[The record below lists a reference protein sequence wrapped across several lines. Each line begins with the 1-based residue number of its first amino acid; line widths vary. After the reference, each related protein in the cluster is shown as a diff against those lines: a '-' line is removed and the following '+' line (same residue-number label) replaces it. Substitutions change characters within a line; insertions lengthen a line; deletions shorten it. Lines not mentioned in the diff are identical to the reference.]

1 MLSVVA
7 VLSTCASA
15 DFLPAPEP
23 HETIEKAKA
32 AIIINV
38 NAILFIC
45 FFFNPTKLINFA
57 FIMANPLKQL
67 AGQTVI
73 YGLSTILA
81 RIINF
86 LFVPIYTRLLTPESY
101 GVVTEFMAYIAVL
114 QVVLVLGLET
124 GCFRFANKEGVDP
137 KKVYSS
143 AFVTVFCVSA
153 TFLALMIAFASPI
166 ASLLGY
172 GGYEAC
178 VMYMGG
184 ILALDA
190 VTAIL
195 FAKLRQENKAFKF
208 AILKTVKIITETAAN
223 LVLFLWFP
231 KHVDSA
237 RWLLH
242 FIPETPD
249 FSYVIFAIF
258 ISCIVC
264 GLLFIPDFLKLSF
277 RLDRKLMRQ
286 MLAYSLPLMVAA
298 LPGVIN
304 DFLDRILFRFFDT
317 NADAWRSSLG
327 LYQAAVKLA
336 VIMNLFI
343 QMFRYAAEPF
353 FFKRAREKDSRQ
365 LYASVQEYFTAF
377 CGLVFLGVILYID
390 IIALI
395 LGPQFRSAV
404 GIVPVMLLSYM
415 ILGMLFNVSMWY
427 KLSGKTDMAIWITL
441 SGLAVTAL
449 VIILF
454 MPKYSYWA
462 AAFGHL
468 ASYVVMF
475 AISSVLGAKYYP
487 IPYRW
492 GRLMGIF
499 LLMGTAYGA
508 SLLVDSLFFAD
519 VALGQSPAGQVVAKL
534 GVHTLLILLY
544 ALAAWK
550 TIRHRS

>member
-1 MLSVVA
+1 
-7 VLSTCASA
+7 
-15 DFLPAPEP
+15 
-23 HETIEKAKA
+23 
-32 AIIINV
+32 
-38 NAILFIC
+38 
-45 FFFNPTKLINFA
+45 
-57 FIMANPLKQL
+57 MANPLKQL
-67 AGQTVI
+67 AGQTMI

-137 KKVYSS
+137 KKVYSN

-153 TFLALMIAFASPI
+153 TFLALMIAFAGPI
-166 ASLLGY
+166 SAALGY
-172 GGYEAC
+172 EGYSSC
-178 VMYMGG
+178 IMYMGG
-184 ILALDA
+184 ILALDS

-195 FAKLRQENKAFKF
+195 FAKLRQEGRALKF
-208 AILKTVKIITETAAN
+208 AIFKTIKIVTETAAN

-231 KHVDSA
+231 KYCAQVAAQAGTQAGALTASDV
-237 RWLLH
+237 WLLK
-242 FIPETPD
+242 FIPATPD

-258 ISCIVC
+258 ISCVVC
-264 GLLFIPDFLKLSF
+264 GLLFIPDYLKLSF
-277 RLDRKLMRQ
+277 RLEPKLLRQ

-298 LPGVIN
+298 LPGIVN
-304 DFLDRILFRFFDT
+304 DFLDRILFRYFDT
-317 NADAWRSSLG
+317 NAEAWRSSLG

-336 VIMNLFI
+336 VIMSLFI

-353 FFKRAREKDSRQ
+353 FFRRAREKDSKD
-365 LYASVQEYFTAF
+365 LYALVQEYFTAF

-404 GIVPVMLLSYM
+404 GVVPVMLLSYM

-427 KLSGKTDMAIWITL
+427 KLSGKTNMAIWITFA
-441 SGLAVTAL
+441 GLAVTAV
-449 VIILF
+449 VIVLF

-462 AAFGHL
+462 AAYGHL

-475 AISSVLGAKYYP
+475 AVSAILGAKYYP

-492 GRLMGIF
+492 GRLGAIVGLM
-499 LLMGTAYGA
+499 LLVYGA
-508 SLLVDSLFFAD
+508 SMFLDAKCFTNVVIGEASNGLVA
-519 VALGQSPAGQVVAKL
+519 AKL
-534 GVHTLLILLY
+534 GVHTLFIALY
-544 ALAAWK
+544 AVGSWI
-550 TIRHRS
+550 TIRKR

>member
-1 MLSVVA
+1 
-7 VLSTCASA
+7 
-15 DFLPAPEP
+15 
-23 HETIEKAKA
+23 
-32 AIIINV
+32 
-38 NAILFIC
+38 
-45 FFFNPTKLINFA
+45 
-57 FIMANPLKQL
+57 MANPLKQL

-114 QVVLVLGLET
+114 QVVLVMGLET

-137 KKVYSS
+137 KKVYSN
-143 AFVTVFCVSA
+143 AFVTVFCISA
-153 TFLALMIAFASPI
+153 TFLALMIAFAGPI
-166 ASLLGY
+166 SSALGY
-172 GGYEAC
+172 EGYSSC
-178 VMYMGG
+178 IMYMGG

-195 FAKLRQENKAFKF
+195 FAKLRQENKALKF
-208 AILKTVKIITETAAN
+208 AIFKTIKIVTETAAN

-231 KHVDSA
+231 KYCAGLAERLGIEVEALTSSDV
-237 RWLLH
+237 WLLN
-242 FIPETPD
+242 FIPPTPD

-258 ISCIVC
+258 VSCIVC
-264 GLLFIPDFLKLSF
+264 AVLFIPDYLKLSF
-277 RLDRKLMRQ
+277 RLEPKLLKQ

-298 LPGVIN
+298 LPGVVN
-304 DFLDRILFRFFDT
+304 DFLDRILFRYFDT
-317 NADAWRSSLG
+317 NAEAWRSSLG

-353 FFKRAREKDSRQ
+353 FFRRAKEKDSRA

-404 GIVPVMLLSYM
+404 GVVPIMLLSYM

-441 SGLAVTAL
+441 SGLVVTAV
-449 VIILF
+449 VIVVF

-462 AAFGHL
+462 AAYGHL

-492 GRLMGIF
+492 GRLLGIF
-499 LLMGTAYGA
+499 IIMGAAYGISA
-508 SLLVDSLFFAD
+508 LIDRTFFEG
-519 VALGQSPAGQVVAKL
+519 VAFGQSSAGLLVAKL
-534 GVHTLLILLY
+534 AVHTVLILTYMVSAVIL
-544 ALAAWK
+544 
-550 TIRHRS
+550 IRKK

>member
-1 MLSVVA
+1 
-7 VLSTCASA
+7 
-15 DFLPAPEP
+15 
-23 HETIEKAKA
+23 
-32 AIIINV
+32 
-38 NAILFIC
+38 
-45 FFFNPTKLINFA
+45 
-57 FIMANPLKQL
+57 MANPLKQL

-124 GCFRFANKEGVDP
+124 GCFRFANKEGVEP
-137 KKVYSS
+137 HKVYSN
-143 AFVTVFCVSA
+143 AFVTVFCISA
-153 TFLALMIAFASPI
+153 TFLALMIAFSGPI
-166 ASLLGY
+166 ASALGY
-172 GGYEAC
+172 AGYESC
-178 VMYMGG
+178 IMYMGG
-184 ILALDA
+184 ILALDS

-195 FAKLRQENKAFKF
+195 FAKLRQESKALKF
-208 AILKTVKIITETAAN
+208 AIFKTIKIVTETAAN
-223 LVLFLWFP
+223 LILFLWFP
-231 KHVDSA
+231 KHCTDA
-237 RWLLH
+237 WMLN
-242 FIPETPD
+242 FIPAVPD

-264 GLLFIPDFLKLSF
+264 GLLFIPEYLKLSF
-277 RLDRKLMRQ
+277 RLDPKLLRQ

-298 LPGVIN
+298 LPGVVN
-304 DFLDRILFRFFDT
+304 DFLDRILFRYFDT
-317 NADAWRSSLG
+317 NAEAWRNSLG

-353 FFKRAREKDSRQ
+353 FFRRAREKDSRQ

-390 IIALI
+390 VIALI

-404 GIVPVMLLSYM
+404 GVVPVMLLSYM

-427 KLSGKTDMAIWITL
+427 KLSGKTNMAIWITL
-441 SGLAVTAL
+441 SGLAVTAA

-462 AAFGHL
+462 AAYGHL

-475 AISSVLGAKYYP
+475 AISSILGAKYYP

-492 GRLMGIF
+492 GRLAGID
-499 LLMGTAYGA
+499 LLMGGIYAG
-508 SLLVDSLFFAD
+508 SLMLDSAIFTD
-519 VALGQSPAGQVVAKL
+519 VTLPAAGVTPWPFIAKL
-534 GVHTLLILLY
+534 GAHTAMIAAY
-544 ALAAWK
+544 LAGTWMI
-550 TIRHRS
+550 IRRK

>member
-1 MLSVVA
+1 
-7 VLSTCASA
+7 
-15 DFLPAPEP
+15 
-23 HETIEKAKA
+23 
-32 AIIINV
+32 
-38 NAILFIC
+38 
-45 FFFNPTKLINFA
+45 
-57 FIMANPLKQL
+57 MANPLKQL

-114 QVVLVLGLET
+114 QVVLVMGLET

-137 KKVYSS
+137 KKVYSN

-153 TFLALMIAFASPI
+153 TFLALMIAFAGPI
-166 ASLLGY
+166 SSGLGY
-172 GGYEAC
+172 SGYEAC
-178 VMYMGG
+178 IMYMGG

-195 FAKLRQENKAFKF
+195 FAKLRQESKALRF
-208 AILKTVKIITETAAN
+208 AIFKTIKIITETAAN

-231 KHVDSA
+231 KYCVSVADGLGREVTASDV
-237 RWLLH
+237 WLLH
-242 FIPETPD
+242 FIPATPD

-258 ISCIVC
+258 ISCVVC
-264 GLLFIPDFLKLSF
+264 GLLFIPEYLKLTF
-277 RLDRKLMRQ
+277 RLEPKLLKQ

-298 LPGVIN
+298 LPGIVN
-304 DFLDRILFRFFDT
+304 DFLDRILFRYFDT
-317 NADAWRSSLG
+317 NAEAWRSSLG

-353 FFKRAREKDSRQ
+353 FFRRAKDKDSLQ

-404 GIVPVMLLSYM
+404 GVVPLMLLSYM
-415 ILGMLFNVSMWY
+415 LLGMLFNVSMWY
-427 KLSGKTDMAIWITL
+427 KLSGKTNMAIWITL
-441 SGLAVTAL
+441 AGLVVTAI
-449 VIILF
+449 VIVLF

-462 AAFGHL
+462 AAYGHL

-492 GRLMGIF
+492 GRLLMIAVIMGA
-499 LLMGTAYGA
+499 AYGT
-508 SLLVDSLFFAD
+508 SLLVDRFFFEG
-519 VALGQSPAGQVVAKL
+519 VAFGQSSAGSVVAKL
-534 GVHTLLILLY
+534 AVHTVMILCYGAAVWRLIRR
-544 ALAAWK
+544 K
-550 TIRHRS
+550 

>member
-1 MLSVVA
+1 
-7 VLSTCASA
+7 
-15 DFLPAPEP
+15 
-23 HETIEKAKA
+23 
-32 AIIINV
+32 
-38 NAILFIC
+38 
-45 FFFNPTKLINFA
+45 
-57 FIMANPLKQL
+57 MANPLKQL

-86 LFVPIYTRLLTPESY
+86 LFVPIYTRLLSPESY

-137 KKVYSS
+137 KTVYSN
-143 AFVTVFCVSA
+143 AFVTVFSISA
-153 TFLALMIAFASPI
+153 TFLALMIAFSSPI

-172 GGYEAC
+172 EGYQSC
-178 VMYMGG
+178 IMYMGG

-195 FAKLRQENKAFKF
+195 FAKLRQESKALKF
-208 AILKTVKIITETAAN
+208 AIFKTIKIITETAAN
-223 LVLFLWFP
+223 LFLFLWFP
-231 KHVDSA
+231 KHIDSA

-242 FIPETPD
+242 FISETPD

-264 GLLFIPDFLKLSF
+264 GLLFIPDFTRLSF
-277 RLDRKLMRQ
+277 RLDPKLLRQ

-298 LPGVIN
+298 LPGVVN

-353 FFKRAREKDSRQ
+353 FFKRARDKDSKA

-377 CGLVFLGVILYID
+377 SGLVFLGVILYID

-404 GIVPVMLLSYM
+404 GIVPIMLLSYM

-441 SGLAVTAL
+441 SGLVVTAI

-454 MPKYSYWA
+454 MPRYSYWA

-468 ASYVVMF
+468 ASYIVMF
-475 AISSVLGAKYYP
+475 AISSILGAKYYP

-492 GRLMGIF
+492 GRLLCIFIAMGA
-499 LLMGTAYGA
+499 AYGA
-508 SLLVDSLFFAD
+508 SLLIDHALFTGFDISTASS
-519 VALGQSPAGQVVAKL
+519 GQIVAKL
-534 GVHTLLILLY
+534 GLHTALI
-544 ALAAWK
+544 AAYLVGVWVI
-550 TIRHRS
+550 IRKPSVRK

>member
-1 MLSVVA
+1 
-7 VLSTCASA
+7 
-15 DFLPAPEP
+15 
-23 HETIEKAKA
+23 
-32 AIIINV
+32 
-38 NAILFIC
+38 
-45 FFFNPTKLINFA
+45 
-57 FIMANPLKQL
+57 MANPLKQL

-124 GCFRFANKEGVDP
+124 GCFRFANKEGVEP
-137 KKVYSS
+137 HKVYSN
-143 AFVTVFCVSA
+143 AFVTVFCISA
-153 TFLALMIAFASPI
+153 TFLALMIAFSGPI
-166 ASLLGY
+166 ASVLGY
-172 GGYEAC
+172 AGYESC
-178 VMYMGG
+178 IMYMGG
-184 ILALDA
+184 ILALDS

-195 FAKLRQENKAFKF
+195 FAKLRQENKALKF
-208 AILKTVKIITETAAN
+208 AIFKTIKIITETAAN

-231 KHVDSA
+231 KYCANIASKLGTNVEALTPSDV
-237 RWLLH
+237 RMLD
-242 FIPETPD
+242 FIPAVPD

-264 GLLFIPDFLKLSF
+264 GLLFIPEYLKLSF
-277 RLDRKLMRQ
+277 RLDPKLLRQ

-298 LPGVIN
+298 LPGVVN
-304 DFLDRILFRFFDT
+304 DFLDRILFRYFDT
-317 NADAWRSSLG
+317 NADAWRNSLG

-353 FFKRAREKDSRQ
+353 FFRRAREKDSRQ

-390 IIALI
+390 VIALI

-404 GIVPVMLLSYM
+404 GVVPVMLLSYM

-441 SGLAVTAL
+441 SGLAVTAV

-462 AAFGHL
+462 AAYGHL
-468 ASYVVMF
+468 ASSVVMF
-475 AISSVLGAKYYP
+475 AISSILGAKYYP

-492 GRLMGIF
+492 GRLAGIL
-499 LLMGTAYGA
+499 LLMGAIYGG
-508 SLLVDSLFFAD
+508 SMLLDSAIFAD
-519 VALGQSPAGQVVAKL
+519 TNLPSAGVSPWPFITKL
-534 GVHTLLILLY
+534 SVHTALIIAY
-544 ALAAWK
+544 LAGTWIM
-550 TIRHRS
+550 IRRKAN

>member
-1 MLSVVA
+1 
-7 VLSTCASA
+7 
-15 DFLPAPEP
+15 
-23 HETIEKAKA
+23 
-32 AIIINV
+32 
-38 NAILFIC
+38 
-45 FFFNPTKLINFA
+45 
-57 FIMANPLKQL
+57 MANPLKQL

-137 KKVYSS
+137 RKVYSN
-143 AFVTVFCVSA
+143 AFVTVFCISV
-153 TFLALMIAFASPI
+153 TFLALMIAFSGPI
-166 ASLLGY
+166 SSALGY
-172 GGYEAC
+172 DGYASC
-178 VMYMGG
+178 VKYMGG
-184 ILALDA
+184 ILALDNI
-190 VTAIL
+190 TAIL
-195 FAKLRQENKAFKF
+195 FARLRQENKAFKF
-208 AILKTVKIITETAAN
+208 AIFKTAKIITETVAN

-237 RWLLH
+237 RWLLA

-258 ISCIVC
+258 ISCVVC
-264 GLLFIPDFLKLSF
+264 GLLFIPDYLRLSF
-277 RLDRKLMRQ
+277 RLEPKLMRQ

-298 LPGVIN
+298 LPGVVN
-304 DFLDRILFRFFDT
+304 DFLDRILFRYFDT

-353 FFKRAREKDSRQ
+353 FFRRAREKDSRE

-395 LGPQFRSAV
+395 LGPQFREAV
-404 GIVPVMLLSYM
+404 GVVPIMLLSYI

-427 KLSGKTDMAIWITL
+427 KLSGKTNLAIWITL
-441 SGLAVTAL
+441 SGLVVTAI

-468 ASYVVMF
+468 ASYIVMF

-492 GRLMGIF
+492 GRLAGILLIMGA
-499 LLMGTAYGA
+499 AYGL
-508 SLLVDSLFFAD
+508 SIGIDSCFFSG
-519 VALGQSPAGQVVAKL
+519 VGLGLSGAFVLKL
-534 GVHTLLILLY
+534 AIHTILILLY
-544 ALAAWK
+544 LVLAWFL
-550 TIRHRS
+550 IRKK

>member
-1 MLSVVA
+1 
-7 VLSTCASA
+7 
-15 DFLPAPEP
+15 
-23 HETIEKAKA
+23 
-32 AIIINV
+32 
-38 NAILFIC
+38 
-45 FFFNPTKLINFA
+45 
-57 FIMANPLKQL
+57 MANPLKQL
-67 AGQTVI
+67 AGQTMI

-114 QVVLVLGLET
+114 QVVLVMGLET
-124 GCFRFANKEGVDP
+124 GCFRFANKEGVNPD
-137 KKVYSS
+137 KVYSN
-143 AFVTVFCVSA
+143 AFVTVFAVSA
-153 TFLALMIAFASPI
+153 TFLALMLAFAGPI
-166 ASLLGY
+166 SSALGY
-172 GGYEAC
+172 EGYGSC
-178 VMYMGG
+178 IRYVGG
-184 ILALDA
+184 ILALDS

-195 FAKLRQENKAFKF
+195 FARLRQENKALKF
-208 AILKTVKIITETAAN
+208 ALIKTVKIVTETAAN

-237 RWLLH
+237 EWLLD
-242 FIPETPD
+242 FIPATPD

-264 GLLFIPDFLKLSF
+264 GLIFIPDFLRLSF
-277 RLDRKLMRQ
+277 RLDGKLLKQ
-286 MLAYSLPLMVAA
+286 MLAYSIPLMVAA
-298 LPGVIN
+298 LPGVVN
-304 DFLDRILFRFFDT
+304 DFLDRILFRYFDT
-317 NADAWRSSLG
+317 NAEAWRSSLG

-353 FFKRAREKDSRQ
+353 FFRRAAEKDSRV
-365 LYASVQEYFTAF
+365 LYATVQEYFTAF

-390 IIALI
+390 VVALI

-404 GIVPVMLLSYM
+404 GVVPIMLLSYM

-427 KLSGKTDMAIWITL
+427 KLSGKTNMAIWITL
-441 SGLAVTAL
+441 SGLAVTAA
-449 VIILF
+449 VIIVF

-475 AISSVLGAKYYP
+475 VISSVLGAKYYP

-492 GRLMGIF
+492 GRLLLIF
-499 LLMGTAYGA
+499 LAMGGVYGVSLMIDQAFFSEVVLGKSPTAPV
-508 SLLVDSLFFAD
+508 LC
-519 VALGQSPAGQVVAKL
+519 KL
-534 GVHTLLILLY
+534 GIHTVLILLY
-544 ALAAWK
+544 MAAALLA
-550 TIRHRS
+550 IRKRAVRE

>member
-1 MLSVVA
+1 
-7 VLSTCASA
+7 
-15 DFLPAPEP
+15 
-23 HETIEKAKA
+23 
-32 AIIINV
+32 
-38 NAILFIC
+38 
-45 FFFNPTKLINFA
+45 
-57 FIMANPLKQL
+57 MANPLKQL
-67 AGQTVI
+67 AGQTMI

-86 LFVPIYTRLLTPESY
+86 LFVPIYTRLLSPESY

-137 KKVYSS
+137 KKVYSN

-153 TFLALMIAFASPI
+153 TFLALMIAFAGPI
-166 ASLLGY
+166 SAALGY
-172 GGYEAC
+172 EGYSSC
-178 VMYMGG
+178 IMYMGG
-184 ILALDA
+184 ILALDS

-195 FAKLRQENKAFKF
+195 FAKLRQEGRALKF
-208 AILKTVKIITETAAN
+208 AIFKTIKIVTETAAN

-231 KHVDSA
+231 KYCAQVAAQAGTQAGALTASDV
-237 RWLLH
+237 WLLK
-242 FIPETPD
+242 FIPATPD

-258 ISCIVC
+258 ISCVVC
-264 GLLFIPDFLKLSF
+264 GLLFIPDYLKLSF
-277 RLDRKLMRQ
+277 RLEPKLLRQ

-298 LPGVIN
+298 LPGIVN
-304 DFLDRILFRFFDT
+304 DFLDRILFRYFDT
-317 NADAWRSSLG
+317 NAEAWRSSLG

-353 FFKRAREKDSRQ
+353 FFRRAREKDSKD
-365 LYASVQEYFTAF
+365 LYALVQEYFTAF

-404 GIVPVMLLSYM
+404 GVVPVMLLSYM

-427 KLSGKTDMAIWITL
+427 KLSGKTNMAIWITFA
-441 SGLAVTAL
+441 GLAVTAV
-449 VIILF
+449 VIVLF

-462 AAFGHL
+462 AAYGHL

-475 AISSVLGAKYYP
+475 AVSAILGAKYYP

-492 GRLMGIF
+492 GRLGAIVGLM
-499 LLMGTAYGA
+499 LLVYGA
-508 SLLVDSLFFAD
+508 SMFLDAKCFTNVVIGEASNGLVA
-519 VALGQSPAGQVVAKL
+519 AKL
-534 GVHTLLILLY
+534 GVHTLFIALY
-544 ALAAWK
+544 AVGSWI
-550 TIRHRS
+550 TIRKR

>member
-1 MLSVVA
+1 
-7 VLSTCASA
+7 
-15 DFLPAPEP
+15 
-23 HETIEKAKA
+23 
-32 AIIINV
+32 
-38 NAILFIC
+38 
-45 FFFNPTKLINFA
+45 
-57 FIMANPLKQL
+57 MANPLKQL

-137 KKVYSS
+137 HKVYSN
-143 AFVTVFCVSA
+143 AFATVFCTSA
-153 TFLALMIAFASPI
+153 TFLALMIAFAGPI
-166 ASLLGY
+166 ASALGY
-172 GGYEAC
+172 AGYESC
-178 VMYMGG
+178 IMYMGG
-184 ILALDA
+184 ILTLDA
-190 VTAIL
+190 MTAIL
-195 FAKLRQENKAFKF
+195 FARLRQENKALRF
-208 AILKTVKIITETAAN
+208 AIFKTIKIITETAAN

-258 ISCIVC
+258 ISCVVC
-264 GLLFIPDFLKLSF
+264 GLLFIPDYLKLSF
-277 RLDRKLMRQ
+277 RLDPKLLRQ

-298 LPGVIN
+298 LPGVVN
-304 DFLDRILFRFFDT
+304 DFLDRILFRYFDT

-353 FFKRAREKDSRQ
+353 FFRRAREKDSRQ

-404 GIVPVMLLSYM
+404 GVVPVMLLSYM

-427 KLSGKTDMAIWITL
+427 KLSGKTNMAIWITL
-441 SGLAVTAL
+441 SGLAVTAV

-462 AAFGHL
+462 AAYGHL
-468 ASYVVMF
+468 ASYAVMF
-475 AISSVLGAKYYP
+475 AISSILGAKYYP

-492 GRLMGIF
+492 GRLAGIF
-499 LLMGTAYGA
+499 LLMGIIYGG
-508 SLLVDSLFFAD
+508 SLLLDSALFAD
-519 VALGQSPAGQVVAKL
+519 IKLPSEGTSAWPFIGKL
-534 GVHTLLILLY
+534 GVHTLLIIGY
-544 ALAAWK
+544 IAGTW
-550 TIRHRS
+550 TIIRRTK

>member
-1 MLSVVA
+1 
-7 VLSTCASA
+7 
-15 DFLPAPEP
+15 
-23 HETIEKAKA
+23 
-32 AIIINV
+32 
-38 NAILFIC
+38 
-45 FFFNPTKLINFA
+45 
-57 FIMANPLKQL
+57 MANPLKQL

-137 KKVYSS
+137 RKVYSN
-143 AFVTVFCVSA
+143 AFVTVFCISA
-153 TFLALMIAFASPI
+153 TFLALMIAFAGPL
-166 ASLLGY
+166 ASVLGY
-172 GGYEAC
+172 AGYESC
-178 VMYMGG
+178 MMYMGG

-195 FAKLRQENKAFKF
+195 FAKLRQENKALRFAVFKT
-208 AILKTVKIITETAAN
+208 IKIITETAAN

-237 RWLLH
+237 RWLLR

-264 GLLFIPDFLKLSF
+264 GLLFIPDYLKLSF
-277 RLDRKLMRQ
+277 RLDPKLLRQ

-304 DFLDRILFRFFDT
+304 DFLDRILFRYFDT
-317 NADAWRSSLG
+317 NADAWRNSLG

-353 FFKRAREKDSRQ
+353 FFRRAREKDSKE

-390 IIALI
+390 VIALI

-404 GIVPVMLLSYM
+404 GVVPIMLLSYM

-441 SGLAVTAL
+441 SGLAVTAI

-468 ASYVVMF
+468 ASYIVMF
-475 AISSVLGAKYYP
+475 VISSVLGAKYYP

-492 GRLMGIF
+492 SRLLGIF
-499 LLMGTAYGA
+499 LLMGAIYGG
-508 SLLVDSLFFAD
+508 SLLLDSSLFAD
-519 VALGQSPAGQVVAKL
+519 VALPASGSSPWPFIAKT
-534 GVHTLLILLY
+534 GVHTLLILVY
-544 ALAAWK
+544 LAGAWAI
-550 TIRHRS
+550 IRRRS

>member
-1 MLSVVA
+1 
-7 VLSTCASA
+7 
-15 DFLPAPEP
+15 
-23 HETIEKAKA
+23 
-32 AIIINV
+32 
-38 NAILFIC
+38 
-45 FFFNPTKLINFA
+45 
-57 FIMANPLKQL
+57 MANPLKQL

-86 LFVPIYTRLLTPESY
+86 LFVPIYTRLLSPESY

-143 AFVTVFCVSA
+143 AFVTIFGVSA

-172 GGYEAC
+172 AGYESC
-178 VMYMGG
+178 IMYMGG

-195 FAKLRQENKAFKF
+195 FARLRQESKALKF
-208 AILKTVKIITETAAN
+208 AIFKTIKIITETAAN

-249 FSYVIFAIF
+249 FSYVIFSIF

-264 GLLFIPDFLKLSF
+264 GLLFIPDFMKLSF

-298 LPGVIN
+298 LPGVVN

-353 FFKRAREKDSRQ
+353 FFRRAREKDSRA

-390 IIALI
+390 IVALI

-404 GIVPVMLLSYM
+404 GVVPVMLLSYM

-441 SGLAVTAL
+441 SGLAVTAV

-468 ASYVVMF
+468 ASYIVMF
-475 AISSVLGAKYYP
+475 AVSSILGAKYYP

-492 GRLMGIF
+492 GRLAAIMLVMGA
-499 LLMGTAYGA
+499 MYGL
-508 SLLVDSLFFAD
+508 SLVVDGVFFAD
-519 VALGQSPAGQVVAKL
+519 VVPGQSSAGILAAKL
-534 GVHTLLILLY
+534 GVHTILILAY
-544 ALAAWK
+544 MGSAWK
-550 TIRHRS
+550 LIRGR

>member
-1 MLSVVA
+1 
-7 VLSTCASA
+7 
-15 DFLPAPEP
+15 
-23 HETIEKAKA
+23 
-32 AIIINV
+32 
-38 NAILFIC
+38 
-45 FFFNPTKLINFA
+45 
-57 FIMANPLKQL
+57 MANPLKQL
-67 AGQTVI
+67 AGQTMI

-137 KKVYSS
+137 RKVYSS
-143 AFVTVFCVSA
+143 AFVTVFCVSV
-153 TFLALMIAFASPI
+153 TFLALMIAFAGPI
-166 ASLLGY
+166 SSALGY
-172 GGYEAC
+172 KGYESC
-178 VMYMGG
+178 IMYMGG
-184 ILALDA
+184 ILAMDA
-190 VTAIL
+190 MTAIL
-195 FAKLRQENKAFKF
+195 FAKLRQESKALKF
-208 AILKTVKIITETAAN
+208 AIFKTIKIITETAAN

-231 KHVDSA
+231 KYYAAAAQKAGVAELTGSDV
-237 RWLLH
+237 WLLN
-242 FIPETPD
+242 FIPAAPD

-258 ISCIVC
+258 ISCVVC
-264 GLLFIPDFLKLSF
+264 TLLFIPDFLKLSF
-277 RLDRKLMRQ
+277 RLDTKLTRQ

-298 LPGVIN
+298 LPGVVN
-304 DFLDRILFRFFDT
+304 DFLDRILFRYFNT
-317 NADAWRSSLG
+317 NAEAWRSSLG

-353 FFKRAREKDSRQ
+353 FFKRAREKDSRK

-404 GIVPVMLLSYM
+404 GVVPVMLLSYM

-427 KLSGKTDMAIWITL
+427 KLSGKTNMAIWITL
-441 SGLAVTAL
+441 SGLAVTAI
-449 VIILF
+449 VIVLF

-462 AAFGHL
+462 AAYGHL
-468 ASYVVMF
+468 ASYIVMF
-475 AISSVLGAKYYP
+475 VISAVLGAKYYP

-492 GRLMGIF
+492 GRLAGII
-499 LLMGTAYGA
+499 LLMGIIYGG
-508 SLLVDSLFFAD
+508 SLLLDAAVFPDTAIGTSTTLA
-519 VALGQSPAGQVVAKL
+519 VLAKL
-534 GVHTLLILLY
+534 GVHTLLLAVY
-544 ALAAWK
+544 AISAW
-550 TIRHRS
+550 TLIRSEITSR

>member
-1 MLSVVA
+1 
-7 VLSTCASA
+7 
-15 DFLPAPEP
+15 
-23 HETIEKAKA
+23 
-32 AIIINV
+32 
-38 NAILFIC
+38 
-45 FFFNPTKLINFA
+45 
-57 FIMANPLKQL
+57 MANPLKQL
-67 AGQTVI
+67 AGQTMI

-137 KKVYSS
+137 RKVYSS
-143 AFVTVFCVSA
+143 AFVTVFCVSV
-153 TFLALMIAFASPI
+153 TFLALMIAFAGPI
-166 ASLLGY
+166 SSALGY
-172 GGYEAC
+172 KGYESC
-178 VMYMGG
+178 IMYMGG
-184 ILALDA
+184 ILAMDA

-195 FAKLRQENKAFKF
+195 FAKLRQESKALKF
-208 AILKTVKIITETAAN
+208 AIFKTIKIITETAAN

-231 KHVDSA
+231 KYCAAAAQEAGVAELTGSDV
-237 RWLLH
+237 WLLN
-242 FIPETPD
+242 FIPAAPD

-258 ISCIVC
+258 ISCVVC
-264 GLLFIPDFLKLSF
+264 TLLFIPDFLKLSF
-277 RLDRKLMRQ
+277 RLDTKLTRQ

-298 LPGVIN
+298 LPGVVN
-304 DFLDRILFRFFDT
+304 DFLDRILFRYFDT
-317 NADAWRSSLG
+317 NAEAWRSSLG

-353 FFKRAREKDSRQ
+353 FFKRAREKDSRK

-404 GIVPVMLLSYM
+404 GVVPVMLLSYM

-427 KLSGKTDMAIWITL
+427 KLSGKTNMAIWITL
-441 SGLAVTAL
+441 SGLAVTAI
-449 VIILF
+449 VIVLF

-462 AAFGHL
+462 AAYGHL
-468 ASYVVMF
+468 ASYIVMF
-475 AISSVLGAKYYP
+475 VLSSVLGARYYP

-492 GRLMGIF
+492 GRLAGII
-499 LLMGTAYGA
+499 LLMGLTYGA
-508 SLLVDSLFFAD
+508 SLLIDSALFPE
-519 VALGQSPAGQVVAKL
+519 VAIGTSSASLLAAKL
-534 GVHTLLILLY
+534 GLHTLLIALY
-544 ALAAWK
+544 AASTWYIVRK
-550 TIRHRS
+550 

>member
-1 MLSVVA
+1 
-7 VLSTCASA
+7 
-15 DFLPAPEP
+15 
-23 HETIEKAKA
+23 
-32 AIIINV
+32 
-38 NAILFIC
+38 
-45 FFFNPTKLINFA
+45 
-57 FIMANPLKQL
+57 MANPLKQL

-86 LFVPIYTRLLTPESY
+86 LFVPIYTRLLSPESY

-124 GCFRFANKEGVDP
+124 GCFRFANKEGIDP

-153 TFLALMIAFASPI
+153 TFLALMIAFAGPL

-172 GGYEAC
+172 EGYGSC
-178 VMYMGG
+178 IMYMGG

-195 FAKLRQENKAFKF
+195 FARLRQENRALKF
-208 AILKTVKIITETAAN
+208 AIFKTIKIITETGAN
-223 LVLFLWFP
+223 LILFLWFP

-237 RWLLH
+237 RWLLN
-242 FIPETPD
+242 FIPATPD

-277 RLDRKLMRQ
+277 RLDRRLMKQ
-286 MLAYSLPLMVAA
+286 MLAYSLPLMIAA

-353 FFKRAREKDSRQ
+353 FFRRAKEKDSRQ

-404 GIVPVMLLSYM
+404 GIVPIMLLSYM

-427 KLSGKTDMAIWITL
+427 KLSGKTNMAIWITL
-441 SGLAVTAL
+441 SGLVVTAL
-449 VIILF
+449 VIIVF

-468 ASYVVMF
+468 ASYIVMF
-475 AISSVLGAKYYP
+475 IISSALGAKYYP

-492 GRLMGIF
+492 NRIIMIV
-499 LLMGTAYGA
+499 LLMGCMYGA
-508 SLLVDSLFFAD
+508 SLLIDSVFFAD
-519 VALGQSPAGQVVAKL
+519 VTLGDSSAGAVILKL
-534 GVHTLLILLY
+534 GVHTLLIAAY
-544 ALAAWK
+544 AVGAWLAITRQKGAP
-550 TIRHRS
+550 R

>member
-1 MLSVVA
+1 
-7 VLSTCASA
+7 
-15 DFLPAPEP
+15 
-23 HETIEKAKA
+23 
-32 AIIINV
+32 
-38 NAILFIC
+38 
-45 FFFNPTKLINFA
+45 
-57 FIMANPLKQL
+57 MANPLKQL
-67 AGQTVI
+67 AGQTMI

-114 QVVLVLGLET
+114 QVVLVMGLET
-124 GCFRFANKEGVDP
+124 GCFRFANKEGVNPD
-137 KKVYSS
+137 KVYSN
-143 AFVTVFCVSA
+143 AFVTVFAVSA
-153 TFLALMIAFASPI
+153 TFLALMLAFAGPI
-166 ASLLGY
+166 SSALGY
-172 GGYEAC
+172 EGYGSC
-178 VMYMGG
+178 IRYVGG
-184 ILALDA
+184 ILALDS

-195 FAKLRQENKAFKF
+195 FARLRQENKALKF
-208 AILKTVKIITETAAN
+208 ALIKTVKIVTETAAN

-237 RWLLH
+237 EWLLN
-242 FIPETPD
+242 FIPATPD

-264 GLLFIPDFLKLSF
+264 GLIFIPDFLRLSF
-277 RLDRKLMRQ
+277 RLDGKLLKQ
-286 MLAYSLPLMVAA
+286 MLAYSIPLMVAA
-298 LPGVIN
+298 LPGVVN
-304 DFLDRILFRFFDT
+304 DFLDRILFRYFDT
-317 NADAWRSSLG
+317 NAEAWRSSLG

-353 FFKRAREKDSRQ
+353 FFRRAAEKDSRV
-365 LYASVQEYFTAF
+365 LYATVQEYFTAF

-390 IIALI
+390 VVALI

-404 GIVPVMLLSYM
+404 GVVPIMLLSYM

-427 KLSGKTDMAIWITL
+427 KLSGKTNMAIWITL
-441 SGLAVTAL
+441 SGLAVTAA
-449 VIILF
+449 VIIVF

-475 AISSVLGAKYYP
+475 VISSVLGAKYYP

-492 GRLMGIF
+492 GRLLLIF
-499 LLMGTAYGA
+499 LAMGGVYGVSLMIDQAFFSDIVLGKSPTAPV
-508 SLLVDSLFFAD
+508 LC
-519 VALGQSPAGQVVAKL
+519 KL
-534 GVHTLLILLY
+534 GVHTVLILLY
-544 ALAAWK
+544 MAAALLA
-550 TIRHRS
+550 IRKRAVRE

>member
-1 MLSVVA
+1 M
-7 VLSTCASA
+7 
-15 DFLPAPEP
+15 
-23 HETIEKAKA
+23 
-32 AIIINV
+32 
-38 NAILFIC
+38 
-45 FFFNPTKLINFA
+45 
-57 FIMANPLKQL
+57 
-67 AGQTVI
+67 I

-124 GCFRFANKEGVDP
+124 GCFRFANKEGVDAR
-137 KKVYSS
+137 KVYSS
-143 AFVTVFCVSA
+143 AFVTVFCISA
-153 TFLALMIAFASPI
+153 TFLALMIAFATPI
-166 ASLLGY
+166 ANMLGY
-172 GGYEAC
+172 AGYQSC
-178 VMYMGG
+178 IMYVGG
-184 ILALDA
+184 ILAMDS

-195 FAKLRQENKAFKF
+195 FARLRQENKALKF
-208 AILKTVKIITETAAN
+208 AIFKTIKIITETAAN

-231 KHVDSA
+231 KYCASVAQQAGTTALTGTDI
-237 RWLLH
+237 WLLN
-242 FIPETPD
+242 FIPATPD

-264 GLLFIPDFLKLSF
+264 TLLFVPDFLKLSF
-277 RLDRKLMRQ
+277 RLDPKLTRQ

-298 LPGVIN
+298 LPGVVN
-304 DFLDRILFRFFDT
+304 DFLDRILFRYFDT

-353 FFKRAREKDSRQ
+353 FFRRAREKDSRQ
-365 LYASVQEYFTAF
+365 LYAAVQEYFTAF

-390 IIALI
+390 IVALI

-404 GIVPVMLLSYM
+404 GVVPVMLLSYM
-415 ILGMLFNVSMWY
+415 LLGMLFNVSMWY
-427 KLSGKTDMAIWITL
+427 KLSGKTNMAIWITL
-441 SGLAVTAL
+441 SGLAVTA
-449 VIILF
+449 VIIVLF

-462 AAFGHL
+462 AAYGHL

-475 AISSVLGAKYYP
+475 AISSILGAKYYP

-492 GRLMGIF
+492 GRLAGIF
-499 LLMGTAYGA
+499 VIMGAVYGL
-508 SLLVDSLFFAD
+508 SVLVDSAFFSEITLAE
-519 VALGQSPAGQVVAKL
+519 SPWQMVAKL
-534 GVHTLLILLY
+534 GIHTALILAY
-544 ALAAWK
+544 LAVVWK
-550 TIRHRS
+550 LIRK

>member
-1 MLSVVA
+1 M
-7 VLSTCASA
+7 
-15 DFLPAPEP
+15 
-23 HETIEKAKA
+23 
-32 AIIINV
+32 
-38 NAILFIC
+38 
-45 FFFNPTKLINFA
+45 
-57 FIMANPLKQL
+57 
-67 AGQTVI
+67 I

-86 LFVPIYTRLLTPESY
+86 LFVPIYTRLLSPESY

-114 QVVLVLGLET
+114 QIVLVMGLET
-124 GCFRFANKEGVDP
+124 GCFRFANKEGVDSR
-137 KKVYSS
+137 KVYAN
-143 AFVTVFCVSA
+143 AFVTVFCISA

-166 ASLLGY
+166 SSALGY
-172 GGYEAC
+172 EGYSSC
-178 VMYMGG
+178 ISYMGG
-184 ILALDA
+184 ILALDSI
-190 VTAIL
+190 TAIL
-195 FAKLRQENKAFKF
+195 FAKLRQENKALKF

-231 KHVDSA
+231 KHTASA
-237 RWLLH
+237 EWLLN
-242 FIPETPD
+242 FIPATPD

-258 ISCIVC
+258 ISCVVC
-264 GLLFIPDFLKLSF
+264 GLLFIPDLLKLSF
-277 RLDRKLMRQ
+277 KMDGKLLKQ

-298 LPGVIN
+298 LPGVVN
-304 DFLDRILFRFFDT
+304 DFLDRILFRYFDT
-317 NADAWRSSLG
+317 NAEAWRSSLG

-353 FFKRAREKDSRQ
+353 FFRRSRDKDSKA

-404 GIVPVMLLSYM
+404 GVVPVMLLSYM

-427 KLSGKTDMAIWITL
+427 KLSGKTNMAIWITL
-441 SGLAVTAL
+441 SGLVVTAI
-449 VIILF
+449 VIVLF

-462 AAFGHL
+462 AAYGHL

-475 AISSVLGAKYYP
+475 AISSILGAKYYP

-492 GRLMGIF
+492 SRLLGIF
-499 LLMGTAYGA
+499 LIMGAVYGI
-508 SLLVDSLFFAD
+508 SLLLPSMHL
-519 VALGQSPAGQVVAKL
+519 ALKL
-534 GVHTLLILLY
+534 TVHTVLLALY
-544 ALAAWK
+544 AAGAWK
-550 TIRHRS
+550 LIRR